1 MKIHILQHANFETPG
16 YILDWAKTKDHKISF
31 TNFFEAFTF
40 PFPSDIDMLVVM
52 GGPMSIS
59 DEDKYSWLVEEKEYI
74 SEMISKRK
82 KVVGICLGSQLIA
95 EALGAEVYANTQKEI
110 GWFNIK
116 AQSENDLL
124 NLLPEEITAFHW
136 HGQTYD
142 LPIACD
148 RLFSSEATLNQG
160 FLYKNRVLAMQFH
173 LEIKPEGVI
182 DMMEACRNDLTEG
195 KFVQT
200 EKNIL
205 AEKAYFQN
213 NRRLLFKILDFMEGE

>member
-16 YILDWAKTKDHKISF
+16 YILDWVKDKGHKLSF
-31 TNFFEAFTF
+31 TNFSEAFTF
-40 PFPSDIDMLVVM
+40 PFPTDVDLLIIM

-82 KVVGICLGSQLIA
+82 KLIGICLGSQFIA
-95 EALGAEVYANTQKEI
+95 EALGAKVYDNTQKEI
-110 GWFNIK
+110 GWFDIK
-116 AQSENDLL
+116 AQEDNDLL
-124 NLLPEEITAFHW
+124 NILPKEITAFHW

-148 RLFSSEATLNQG
+148 RLFSSDATLNQG
-160 FLYKNRVLAMQFH
+160 FIYKNRVLAMQFH

-195 KFVQT
+195 EFVQT
-200 EKNIL
+200 EKAIL
-205 AEKAYFQN
+205 AEKAYFQKN
-213 NRRLLFKILDFMEGE
+213 KRILFKILDYMEEV